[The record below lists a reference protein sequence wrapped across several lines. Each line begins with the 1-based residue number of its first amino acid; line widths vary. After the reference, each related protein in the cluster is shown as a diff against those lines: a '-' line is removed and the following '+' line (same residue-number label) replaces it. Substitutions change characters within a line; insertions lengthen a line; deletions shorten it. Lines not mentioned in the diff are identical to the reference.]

1 MVKSSEIG
9 KFLKTNPTRVELFI
23 DEDGIMYAVDKGDLE
38 VHWLRENTPKVREEE
53 KNKIEVKKP
62 YWMIDNEYKKMLE
75 DIKFDL

>member
-1 MVKSSEIG
+1 MVKKNELKS
-9 KFLKTNPTRVELFI
+9 FLDKGPTRVELFM

-38 VHWLRENTPKVREEE
+38 VYWLRENTSKVREEE